1 MKLANTFLVCL
12 SVGLLVSCGKE
23 DATSAKAAPPD
34 PSPKVQVAKVVSQKL
49 AMTVHLPGE
58 IEPYEDVAV
67 FPKVTGFVKS
77 ITVDR
82 GSHVKA
88 GELIAQIEAPELIAQ
103 RSEAQS
109 KLQGAQAQLAAAEAK
124 VASDESTYEHL
135 KDAAATPGVVAGN
148 DVFVAQKSVDADR
161 AQLKAQQ
168 ENVSAAQ
175 QALQA
180 IAQTEAYLQVKAPFD
195 GVVTGRNVHPG
206 ALVGPAG
213 AATGAVP
220 MLRIETL
227 SRLRVVVPVPEMY
240 AAGVPEGT
248 KVEFTIPAF
257 PGRSF
262 TGKIARIAHSVD
274 EKTRTMP
281 VELEAPNVKGELSPG
296 TFSDILWPVRRS
308 YPTLFVPTTAVANT
322 LERVFVV
329 RIRDGKAE
337 WVDVKTGATSDK
349 LIEVFGDLHE
359 GEMVAVRG
367 TDELRPG
374 NAVSAQQNSGS
385 SYCTR
390 RSRWLMTD
398 NERSYGFMWLG
409 PPSLSSLQLWPS
421 R

>member
-1 MKLANTFLVCL
+1 MKLVQTMVLCL
-12 SVGLLVSCGKE
+12 NLGLLVSCGK
-23 DATSAKAAPPD
+23 DNAAPAKAAPAD
-34 PSPKVQVAKVVSQKL
+34 PSPKVQVTKVISQKL

-58 IEPYEDVAV
+58 IDPYEVVAV

-88 GELIAQIEAPELIAQ
+88 GELIALLEAPELIAQ

-109 KLQGAQAQLAAAEAK
+109 KLQATQAQLAAAEAK
-124 VASDESTYEHL
+124 VASDEGTYEHL
-135 KDAAATPGVVAGN
+135 KAAAATPGVVAGN
-148 DVFVAQKSVDADR
+148 DLFVAQKAVEADR

-168 ENVSAAQ
+168 DNVNAAQ

-195 GVVTGRNVHPG
+195 GFVTERNVHPG

-213 AATGAVP
+213 AAAGAVP

-240 AAGVPEGT
+240 TAGVPEGT
-248 KVEFTIPAF
+248 RVEFTVPAF
-257 PGRSF
+257 PGRTF
-262 TGKIARIAHSVD
+262 NGKIARIAHSVD
-274 EKTRTMP
+274 ERTRTMP

-359 GEMVAVRG
+359 GDTIAVRG

-374 NAVSAQQNSGS
+374 NPVSAQQNSGK
-385 SYCTR
+385 
-390 RSRWLMTD
+390 
-398 NERSYGFMWLG
+398 
-409 PPSLSSLQLWPS
+409 
-421 R
+421 